1 MVEVTHTARTSLLI
15 RIGNFF
21 FKFRDYLFP
30 LVFLPLAIGT
40 RPRVFTDDP
49 HAEMALDVLGV
60 TIAFAGQALRAV
72 VIGLAY
78 IERGGRNKQIYAS
91 KLVQNGI
98 FAHSRNP
105 LYVGNLLI
113 ICGLTIIHNGA
124 WMYLVVLPFF
134 FFVYMAIV
142 AAEERFLHAEFGAEY
157 DQYCRRVPRFLP
169 RLSGLG
175 ATLRSMTFDWKR
187 LVRKEYGTFFSTITG
202 VLGLLVWEK
211 ISAFGYTA
219 VEAGVR
225 TMGFIWGACILA
237 YLTARILK
245 KTGSLGSG

>member
-1 MVEVTHTARTSLLI
+1 MVEVTQTVQPSLLI

-40 RPRVFTDDP
+40 RPHVLSDDP
-49 HAEMALDVLGV
+49 RAEMAMNVLGV
-60 TIAFAGQALRAV
+60 TIALAGQALRSV

-113 ICGLTIIHNGA
+113 ICGLTVIHSGA
-124 WMYLVVLPFF
+124 WMYAVVLPFF

-142 AAEERFLHAEFGAEY
+142 AAEERFLQAEFGAEY
-157 DQYCRRVPRFLP
+157 DEYCRRVPRFLP
-169 RLSGLG
+169 RLAGLG
-175 ATLRSMTFDWKR
+175 TTLRSMTFDWKR

-202 VLGLLVWEK
+202 IFGLLVLEK
-211 ISAFGYTA
+211 VRTFGYTA
-219 VEAGVR
+219 VEPEVR
-225 TMGFIWGACILA
+225 TIGILWAVCILA